1 MVATLQPML
10 QHQDTDQYVDVIAL
24 GEEDDYYV
32 KLSSGKEY
40 WNIPGKL
47 ADRSVLMIQKT
58 RLAKSNT
65 FSYHQVARQTR
76 REDRGRG
83 ESGVRGRVQR
93 EVHRSGAAH

>member
-1 MVATLQPML
+1 MVTTLQPMP

-47 ADRSVLMIQKT
+47 ADRCRRLMSDQ
-58 RLAKSNT
+58 
-65 FSYHQVARQTR
+65 
-76 REDRGRG
+76 
-83 ESGVRGRVQR
+83 RV
-93 EVHRSGAAH
+93 SL